1 MKTTSTLFALSS
13 PVVHP
18 LVSAIVL
25 TYRSPKDTL
34 VCVRALLSQSIADR
48 LEVIVV
54 DNHSDTDSIGIL
66 RTQLPHDSRVRI
78 VETKKNLGYGKGN
91 NFGARYAQGEYLLII
106 NPDNV
111 LPPDA
116 LCRMVAVMEQ
126 DAAIGIL
133 APKLVFP
140 SGTVRD
146 SARAFPSFADVFIK
160 RTALKYLFPKRLAA
174 YTQSHALYESGRGME
189 QHGSRGIACN
199 APTDAS
205 EKLPTQYASTSRE
218 VDWVAGACLLLRRSF
233 YEELGG
239 FDPRFFLFF
248 EDIDLCR
255 RTWGKGM
262 KVVYDVSITV
272 ADREHRLSEGGV
284 MTLFTKKTVRWHLA
298 SALKYFWK
306 WRGIVVDRPCA
317 LL

>member
-1 MKTTSTLFALSS
+1 M
-13 PVVHP
+13 PP

-34 VCVRALLSQSIADR
+34 ACVRALLQQTIGSR
-48 LEVIVV
+48 LEAIVV

-66 RTQLPHDSRVRI
+66 RTQLPKDPRVRMT
-78 VETKKNLGYGKGN
+78 ETKANLGYGKGN
-91 NFGARYAQGEYLLII
+91 NFGAQYATGEYLLII

-116 LCRMVAVMEQ
+116 LEKMVAAMER
-126 DAAIGIL
+126 DLTIGIL

-146 SARAFPSFADVFIK
+146 SARAFPSFTDVFIK
-160 RTALKYLFPKRLAA
+160 RTVLRYLFPGRIAA
-174 YTQSHALYESGRGME
+174 YTQS
-189 QHGSRGIACN
+189 GSRGFACK
-199 APTDAS
+199 APTA
-205 EKLPTQYASTSRE
+205 SRE
-218 VDWVAGACLLLRRSF
+218 VDWVAGACLLLHRSL
-233 YEELGG
+233 YAEIGG

-255 RTWGKGM
+255 RVWGKG
-262 KVVYDVSITV
+262 KRVVYDSSITV
-272 ADREHRLSEGGV
+272 ADREHRLSEGG
-284 MTLFTKKTVRWHLA
+284 MITLLTKKTVRWHLM

-306 WRGIVVDRPCA
+306 WRGIVVDRPSA

>member
-1 MKTTSTLFALSS
+1 MLFAV
-13 PVVHP
+13 PP

-34 VCVRALLSQSIADR
+34 VCVRALLSQSIGDR

-66 RTQLPHDSRVRI
+66 RIQLPNDPRVRI
-78 VETKKNLGYGKGN
+78 IETKQNLGYGKGN
-91 NFGARYAQGEYLLII
+91 NFGAQYAVGEYLLII

-116 LCRMVAVMEQ
+116 LEKMVAVMER
-126 DAAIGIL
+126 DLTIGVL

-140 SGTVRD
+140 SGEVRD

-160 RTALKYLFPKRLAA
+160 RTALKYLFPGRIAA
-174 YTQSHALYESGRGME
+174 YTQSHALSGGRGLVM
-189 QHGSRGIACN
+189 HGGRGIACN

-205 EKLPTQYASTSRE
+205 EKQPTRNAPTSRE
-218 VDWVAGACLLLRRSF
+218 VDWAAGACLLLRRSF

-248 EDIDLCR
+248 EDIDICR
-255 RTWGKGM
+255 RTWGKG
-262 KVVYDVSITV
+262 KRVVFDASITV

-284 MTLFTKKTVRWHLA
+284 VTLLTKRTVRWHLM

-306 WRGIVVDRPCA
+306 WRGIVVDRPPA

>member
-1 MKTTSTLFALSS
+1 ME
-13 PVVHP
+13 HP

-25 TYRSPKDTL
+25 TYRSPRDTL
-34 VCVRALLSQSIADR
+34 VCVRALLSQTMGDR

-54 DNHSDTDSIGIL
+54 DNHSESDSIGIL
-66 RTQLPHDSRVRI
+66 RTQLPKDPRVRV
-78 VETKKNLGYGKGN
+78 VETPRNLGYGKGN
-91 NFGARYAQGEYLLII
+91 TFGTRTATGEYLLIV

-116 LCRMVAVMEQ
+116 LERMVERLES
-126 DAAIGIL
+126 DPSIGIL

-146 SARAFPSFADVFIK
+146 SARSFPSFADVFIK
-160 RTALKYLFPKRLAA
+160 RTVLKYLFPKRIAA
-174 YTQSHALYESGRGME
+174 YTRTGEGGDSH
-189 QHGSRGIACN
+189 
-199 APTDAS
+199 PV
-205 EKLPTQYASTSRE
+205 TSAMAD
-218 VDWVAGACLLLRRSF
+218 VDWVAGACLFLRRSL

-255 RTWGKGM
+255 RTWAAGKR
-262 KVVYDVSITV
+262 VVYDPSIIV

-284 MTLFTKKTVRWHLA
+284 ITIFTKRTVRWHLM
-298 SALKYFWK
+298 SAVKYFWK
-306 WRGIVVDRPCA
+306 WRGDTSGRK
-317 LL
+317 LFNS

>member
-1 MKTTSTLFALSS
+1 MLSGMS
-13 PVVHP
+13 P

-34 VCVRALLSQSIADR
+34 ACVRALLGQTLGDA

-66 RTQLPHDSRVRI
+66 RTQLPKDPRVHL
-78 VETKKNLGYGKGN
+78 VETEKNLGYGKGN
-91 NFGARYAQGEYLLII
+91 NFGNRYATGAYVLII

-111 LPPDA
+111 MPPEA
-116 LCRMVAVMEQ
+116 LQRMVQRMEG
-126 DAAIGIL
+126 DPTIGIL

-146 SARAFPSFADVFIK
+146 SARAFPSLFDVFIK
-160 RTALKYLFPKRLAA
+160 RTVLRHLFPKRLAA
-174 YTQSHALYESGRGME
+174 YTQSGG
-189 QHGSRGIACN
+189 GGIAWFDKAHHKRN
-199 APTDAS
+199 APTAS
-205 EKLPTQYASTSRE
+205 RD
-218 VDWVAGACLLLRRSF
+218 VDWIAGACLLLRRSF
-233 YEELGG
+233 FNELQG

-255 RTWGKGM
+255 RTWVAGKR
-262 KVVYDVSITV
+262 VVYDPTITV

-284 MTLFTKKTVRWHLA
+284 LTLLTKKTVRWHLA

-306 WRGIVVDRPCA
+306 WRGKPHTKIETHC
-317 LL
+317 

>member
-1 MKTTSTLFALSS
+1 M
-13 PVVHP
+13 VHP

-34 VCVRALLSQSIADR
+34 ACVRALLVQSIGDR

-54 DNHSDTDSIGIL
+54 DNHSETDSIGIL
-66 RTQLPHDSRVRI
+66 RTQLPKDPRVRI
-78 VETKKNLGYGKGN
+78 AETKKNLGYGKGN
-91 NFGARYAQGEYLLII
+91 NFGARYATGEYLLII

-111 LPPDA
+111 PPPDTLA
-116 LCRMVAVMEQ
+116 KMVGIMER
-126 DAAIGIL
+126 DPTIGIL

-140 SGTVRD
+140 SGVVRD
-146 SARAFPSFADVFIK
+146 SARAFPSVTDVFIK
-160 RTALKYLFPKRLAA
+160 RTVLKYLFPNRLAA
-174 YTQSHALYESGRGME
+174 YTQSHLGRGTVE
-189 QHGSRGIACN
+189 GGRGIARY

-205 EKLPTQYASTSRE
+205 ETQYTRSVSPSRE

-255 RTWGKGM
+255 RTWAAGKR
-262 KVVYDVSITV
+262 VVYDASIVVS
-272 ADREHRLSEGGV
+272 DREHRLSEGGM
-284 MTLFTKKTVRWHLA
+284 MTLFTKRTVRWHLM
-298 SALKYFWK
+298 SAMRYFWK
-306 WRGIVVDRPCA
+306 WRGIVVDRPPA